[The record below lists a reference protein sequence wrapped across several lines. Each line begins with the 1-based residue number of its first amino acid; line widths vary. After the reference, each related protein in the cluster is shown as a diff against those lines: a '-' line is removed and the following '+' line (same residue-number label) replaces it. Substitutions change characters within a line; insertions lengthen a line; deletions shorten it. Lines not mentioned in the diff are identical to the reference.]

1 MPSIR
6 ARIFNFLVR
15 LVVKRHDWG
24 KDEYELANRARRIF
38 GAPRISQW
46 LAARSVNISQ
56 INEHGVRGEWL
67 RAEGGDDSAAIMYI
81 HGGGYVACSPRTHRP
96 ITAALA
102 RMTRLPVFAA
112 DYRLAPENRFP
123 AAIDDVYKAYKW
135 LVAQSEEKPI
145 ILAGD
150 SAGGGLTL
158 SLALKLRQAGERMPT
173 CIVCFSPWTDL
184 TGSGVSERTNAE
196 KDAMFYP
203 ENIRAFAD
211 AYVRD
216 ASEKENI
223 LASPVFADVAGLPP
237 VLFQAGSTEVLAD
250 DSRRIHEKMIAA
262 GIGSRLEIFD
272 GVSHVWQ
279 MTIGI
284 IPEARKALQNTADF
298 IREHVRGSR
307 PLNR

>member
-24 KDEYELANRARRIF
+24 KDEYALANRARRIF

-46 LAARSVNISQ
+46 LASRTVNISQ
-56 INEHGVRGEWL
+56 VDSDGVRGEWL
-67 RAEGGDDSAAIMYI
+67 KADGSHESAVIMYI
-81 HGGGYVACSPRTHRP
+81 HGGGYVACSARTHRP

-102 RMTRLPVFAA
+102 RMTRLPVFAV

-123 AAIDDVYKAYKW
+123 AAIDDVYTAYKW
-135 LVAQSEEKPI
+135 LAAQNDGKPI
-145 ILAGD
+145 VLAGD

-158 SLALKLRQAGERMPT
+158 ALALKLREKAEQKPA

-184 TGSGVSERTNAE
+184 TGSGTSERTNAE

-203 ENIRAFAD
+203 ENIRAFAA
-211 AYVRD
+211 AYVSD
-216 ASEKENI
+216 KSKKENI
-223 LASPVFADVAGLPP
+223 LASPVFADVVGLPP

-250 DSRRIHEKMIAA
+250 DSRRIYEKMISA
-262 GIGSRLEIFD
+262 GIESRLEIFD

-284 IPEARKALQNTADF
+284 IPEAREALKNTADF
-298 IREHVRGSR
+298 VREHVRR
-307 PLNR
+307 

>member
-6 ARIFNFLVR
+6 ARIFNFIVR

-24 KDEYELANRARRIF
+24 KDEYELASRARRIF

-46 LAARSVNISQ
+46 LAARTVQISRVNQDGI
-56 INEHGVRGEWL
+56 GGEWL
-67 RAEGGDDSAAIMYI
+67 RAKDHDESAVIMYI
-81 HGGGYVACSPRTHRP
+81 HGGGYVACSARTHRP

-102 RMTRLPVFAA
+102 RMTRLLVFAV

-123 AAIDDVYKAYKW
+123 AAIDDVYAAYKW
-135 LVAQSEEKPI
+135 LKAQNTGKPI

-158 SLALKLRQAGERMPT
+158 ALSLKLHEAGEQMPR
-173 CIVCFSPWTDL
+173 CVVCFSPWTDL
-184 TGSGVSERTNAE
+184 TGSGTSERTNAE

-203 ENIRAFAD
+203 ENIRDFAA
-211 AYVRD
+211 AYISD
-216 ASEKENI
+216 SSETENI
-223 LASPVFADVAGLPP
+223 LASPVFGDVVGLPP
-237 VLFQAGSTEVLAD
+237 VLFQVGSTEVLAD
-250 DSRRIHEKMIAA
+250 DSRRIYEKMLAA
-262 GIGSRLEIFD
+262 GIESRLEIFD

-284 IPEARKALQNTADF
+284 IPEAREALKNTADF
-298 IREHVRGSR
+298 VREHVGRS
-307 PLNR
+307 

>member
-6 ARIFNFLVR
+6 ARLFNLVVS
-15 LVVKRHDWG
+15 LIVKRHDWG

-46 LAARSVNISQ
+46 LAARTVNISRIAQ
-56 INEHGVRGEWL
+56 DEITGEWL
-67 RAEGGDDSAAIMYI
+67 KADGCDTSATIMYI
-81 HGGGYVACSPRTHRP
+81 HGGGYVSCSPRTHRP

-112 DYRLAPENRFP
+112 DYRLAPESRFP
-123 AAIDDVYKAYKW
+123 AAVNDVYTAYKW
-135 LVAQSEEKPI
+135 LSAHNNGNPI

-150 SAGGGLTL
+150 AAGGGLAL
-158 SLALKLRQAGERMPT
+158 ALALKLRETGEQMPA

-184 TGSGVSERTNAE
+184 TGSGLSERTNAK

-203 ENIRAFAD
+203 ENIRDFAA
-211 AYVRD
+211 AYISKPGD
-216 ASEKENI
+216 KNNI
-223 LASPVFADVAGLPP
+223 LASPVFADITGLPP
-237 VLFQAGSTEVLAD
+237 VLFQVGSTEVLAD

-262 GIGSRLEIFD
+262 GRESKLEIFD

-279 MTIGI
+279 MTIGF
-284 IPEARKALQNTADF
+284 IPEAKKALQNTADF
-298 IREHVRGSR
+298 IREHTAQ
-307 PLNR
+307 